1 MDSKKLP
8 LEGLKVIELSGLAPV
23 PFCGMILSDFG
34 AEVIRIDPHGIQR
47 SLPVVDVLVRG
58 KKSIA
63 ININTPK
70 GKQVLLNLLKKSD
83 ILLDPYRPGTLEKL
97 GLAPE
102 LLLKEN
108 KRLIIGR
115 ISGYGQDGPKKLI
128 AGHDINY
135 IAISGVLDKL
145 RRRGEKPF
153 PPINLL
159 GDFAGGSLLGAFG
172 ILAAV
177 IEREKSGLGQVVD
190 ISMTDGARYLS
201 SFIFIAE
208 EQGMLFNDPPGEGML
223 DSGAPFYQVYE
234 TSDNKFMAIGAIEP
248 KFYKEFLQK
257 VNLNIEEYMNTQ
269 MDTEIWPKLIK
280 EFEVIFKQKTQEEW
294 TKIFENS
301 DACVTPVLSAEQLRS
316 MMNTPTL
323 SIPAP
328 RLSRTPAKVVNSMHD
343 PIDPGTHTIQVLKD
357 LGYSSTEIK
366 GLIDAN
372 IVGILEDED
381 LKAKL

>member
-1 MDSKKLP
+1 MSTKKLP
-8 LEGLKVIELSGLAPV
+8 LEGIKVIELSGLAPV

-34 AEVIRIDPHGIQR
+34 AEVI
-47 SLPVVDVLVRG
+47 LRG

-70 GKQVLLNLLKKSD
+70 GKEVLLNLLKKSD

-102 LLLKEN
+102 SLLKEN

-135 IAISGVLDKL
+135 IAISGILDKL

-257 VNLNIEEYMNTQ
+257 VDLNVEEYMSTQ
-269 MDTEIWPKLIK
+269 MDIEIWPKLIK
-280 EFEVIFKQKTQEEW
+280 EFELIFKQKTQEEW

-323 SIPAP
+323 SLPAP

-343 PIDPGTHTIQVLKD
+343 PIEPGTHTIQVLKD
-357 LGYSSTEIK
+357 LGYSSADIK

-372 IVGILEDED
+372 IVGILEDEN
-381 LKAKL
+381 LKSKL